1 MVKRQFDY
9 EQKLKDL
16 KAKLEELNDLS
27 KNMQFDLS
35 SEIEILEHKIQEDRE
50 LRYQNLVPWEKV
62 LLSRHPERPGAV
74 DYIAALCDEWIEL
87 QGDRCF
93 GEDAAMIAGIGSF
106 EGQALTI
113 LSYRKGKNTK
123 ENLQYNFGMPHPEG
137 YRKIQRLLRQAEKFN
152 RPVLTFIDTP
162 GAYPGIGAEERG
174 QAWAISQVLMTMAGL
189 RVPVL
194 AIVTGEGGSG
204 GALALAVSDR
214 LLMLANAVFAVA
226 SPEACASIL
235 WKDLERVEE
244 MAQAMKIT
252 AQDLYELGI
261 VDEIIAEPVGGAHL
275 DYEATI
281 ASIKDAIRKHL
292 PVIVGCDRDE
302 LLARRYEKLRSIGKF
317 KTDE

>member
-1 MVKRQFDY
+1 MVKRQFEY
-9 EQKLKDL
+9 EQKLQELKD
-16 KAKLEELNDLS
+16 KLAELNDLS
-27 KNMQFDLS
+27 KDMQFDLS
-35 SEIEILEHKIQEDRE
+35 GEIEILEQKIKEDRE
-50 LRYQNLVPWEKV
+50 VRYQNLLPWEKV
-62 LLSRHPERPGAV
+62 LLSRHSERPGAV

-87 QGDRCF
+87 HGDRCF
-93 GEDAAMIAGIGSF
+93 GEDAAMIGGIGSF
-106 EGQALTI
+106 EGQPLTI
-113 LSYRKGKNTK
+113 LGYRKGKNTK

-137 YRKIQRLLRQAEKFN
+137 YRKMERLLRQAEKFN

-174 QAWAISQVLMTMAGL
+174 QAWAISEVLMTMAGL
-189 RVPVL
+189 RVPIL

-214 LLMLANAVFAVA
+214 LLMLSNAVFAVA

-252 AQDLYELGI
+252 AQDLHNLGI
-261 VDEIIAEPVGGAHL
+261 VDDIIAEPLGGAHL

-281 ASIKDAIRKHL
+281 ASIRAAIKKYL
-292 PVIVGCDRDE
+292 PAIMASDRDE
-302 LLARRYEKLRSIGKF
+302 LLAQRYKKLRSIGKF
-317 KTDE
+317 KE